1 MLFLWKLLII
11 IFPYFE
17 HNGVEYF
24 EILRDLTQFR
34 CVSWDIRW
42 LQELLAESSFLRKN
56 KMREFK
62 NGFWIKMLW
71 ICFVFQN
78 LLNKKVRD
86 FLTFFKSKVFQKEFQ
101 AYIHSMIKTRETY
114 YYLRVILFEVR

>member
-24 EILRDLTQFR
+24 KILRDLTQFR

-71 ICFVFQN
+71 ICFVFEN
-78 LLNKKVRD
+78 LFNKSERFLN
-86 FLTFFKSKVFQKEFQ
+86 
-101 AYIHSMIKTRETY
+101 
-114 YYLRVILFEVR
+114 LF